1 MWSKM
6 QLLYLSHLL
15 RLWLLLSQLPREIPA
30 QNDNDIIKACRR
42 ELVRLRIRICGS
54 VSWGGKALQKGR
66 EPRQAPEPL
75 AEVEPSSIINTKT
88 LNTVLEYIPNLSQ
101 ELKATLSA
109 RQPSLQELQLALES
123 SNLNL
128 EELKKIVFS
137 GQYEAEDKS
146 LSELETSGLDKHS
159 RKKRQAYVNLSDK
172 CCNVGCTRKEL
183 AVLC

>member
-6 QLLYLSHLL
+6 PLLYLSHLV
-15 RLWLLLSQLPREIPA
+15 RLWLLLSQLPRGIPA
-30 QNDNDIIKACRR
+30 QGDDIIKACRR
-42 ELVRLRIRICGS
+42 ELVRLHIQICGS
-54 VSWGGKALQKGR
+54 VSWGGKALQKAR
-66 EPRQAPEPL
+66 EPRQASEPL

-88 LNTVLEYIPNLSQ
+88 LNTMLEYIPNLSQ

-137 GQYEAEDKS
+137 GQYEAEEKS
-146 LSELETSGLDKHS
+146 LSELENSGLDKHS
-159 RKKRQAYVNLSDK
+159 RKKRQPYVNLREK
-172 CCNVGCTRKEL
+172 CCHIGCSRQEL
-183 AVLC
+183 AILC